1 MPSSAPAPTE
11 ASAPWSWSAPVTRRI
26 FGIVPDEAV
35 RRHPSDLVRVGVAAF
50 LVVITSVLARHLTQ
64 LEKAGYDLVVS
75 IPEALRDGLWVIY
88 LLGTVGVLDRPDHR
102 RAGRQAAAV
111 HAWC

>member
-11 ASAPWSWSAPVTRRI
+11 ASAPWSWTAPVTRRI

-50 LVVITSVLARHLTQ
+50 IIVVTAVLARHLTQ

-75 IPEALRDGLWVIY
+75 IPDSAA
-88 LLGTVGVLDRPDHR
+88 R
-102 RAGRQAAAV
+102 RAVGASTSSARWSSSSV
-111 HAWC
+111 